1 MLAGGDNRV
10 WHRKDLDVAHAGP
23 HSWCKLVHVETVGRL
38 LEAVDR
44 RELSPVM
51 HLPDELEL
59 RGLGQTGEHDF
70 QVDIV
75 GDFPPPAL

>member
-1 MLAGGDNRV
+1 MRFATT
-10 WHRKDLDVAHAGP
+10 GP
-23 HSWCKLVHVETVGRL
+23 RRNIGRL

-59 RGLGQTGEHDF
+59 RGLGQTGEHDV

-75 GDFPPPAL
+75 GDFLHSPLSRSLRSYPFVKKLMGSPP